1 MHTLPAAAATAASAL
16 SAASM
21 SAAVTSGSASSRSL
35 SPGRAKS
42 RMMRARMLICVGPD
56 LKWKGW
62 AVLWSKHEL
71 DIVVLVR
78 HMARPAAIA
87 SMISSTDAPPLL
99 PLLAPPPRPLPHRP
113 CRSVGCWRRKVIT
126 GPGQSQ
132 MGEDNTI
139 ALTIPSHLPAL

>member
-1 MHTLPAAAATAASAL
+1 
-16 SAASM
+16 M

-87 SMISSTDAPPLL
+87 SMISSTDAPAAAAAAGAASASAAPSPL
-99 PLLAPPPRPLPHRP
+99 PVRWLLAEKSDN
-113 CRSVGCWRRKVIT
+113 RSGARSD
-126 GPGQSQ
+126 G
-132 MGEDNTI
+132 
-139 ALTIPSHLPAL
+139 

>member
-62 AVLWSKHEL
+62 AVLSSKHEL

-78 HMARPAAIA
+78 HTARPAAIA
-87 SMISSTDAPPLL
+87 SMISSTDAPAAAAAAAGAASASAAPL
-99 PLLAPPPRPLPHRP
+99 PLPVHWLLAEKSDNRPGAK
-113 CRSVGCWRRKVIT
+113 SDG
-126 GPGQSQ
+126 
-132 MGEDNTI
+132 
-139 ALTIPSHLPAL
+139 